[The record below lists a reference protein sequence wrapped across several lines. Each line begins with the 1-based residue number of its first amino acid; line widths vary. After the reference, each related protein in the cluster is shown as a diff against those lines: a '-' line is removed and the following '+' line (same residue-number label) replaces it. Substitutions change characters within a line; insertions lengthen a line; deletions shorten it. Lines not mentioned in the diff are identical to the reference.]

1 MELKPFEFVESD
13 LTRKYTNLQPTC
25 RKTLMK
31 YMHLTTLEVEKAI
44 TKSLPDR
51 FALLLNG
58 WTHHSTHFLA
68 VFASSMENS
77 EPNSV
82 LLSFSPLMD
91 ETVLNATEHVTFL
104 ETVLEIFDRTPAND
118 EENQTPV
125 IVESDFAEE
134 ILQKRQKKGDES
146 KYLNCRFLFP
156 TSNILE
162 RFFSAAGYAL
172 NNLRQNI
179 TPEHLEQQLFL
190 RANKKY
196 WTVKTV
202 NSVLSD

>member
-1 MELKPFEFVESD
+1 MSKNQAEICKTFFKLLESENDTWLCKCGRKLKQRKGTENELS
-13 LTRKYTNLQPTC
+13 LTEILQC
-25 RKTLMK
+25 KRLKK
-31 YMHLTTLEVEKAI
+31 HE
-44 TKSLPDR
+44 D
-51 FALLLNG
+51 
-58 WTHHSTHFLA
+58 
-68 VFASSMENS
+68 
-77 EPNSV
+77 
-82 LLSFSPLMD
+82 
-91 ETVLNATEHVTFL
+91 
-104 ETVLEIFDRTPAND
+104 D

-172 NNLRQNI
+172 NDLRQNI

>member
-1 MELKPFEFVESD
+1 MKNKHFETGIVKILDGKENELS
-13 LTRKYTNLQPTC
+13 LTEILQC
-25 RKTLMK
+25 KRLKK
-31 YMHLTTLEVEKAI
+31 HE
-44 TKSLPDR
+44 D
-51 FALLLNG
+51 
-58 WTHHSTHFLA
+58 
-68 VFASSMENS
+68 
-77 EPNSV
+77 
-82 LLSFSPLMD
+82 
-91 ETVLNATEHVTFL
+91 
-104 ETVLEIFDRTPAND
+104 D

-172 NNLRQNI
+172 NDLRQNI

-202 NSVLSD
+202 NSVLSDWYRFVIVFFRLIFVFISYCFMWLNYCNYWYQLLIGKYFHQLLIETFFIPNYFPIFYCQALMLV

>member
-1 MELKPFEFVESD
+1 MLSIIAIIV
-13 LTRKYTNLQPTC
+13 L
-25 RKTLMK
+25 
-31 YMHLTTLEVEKAI
+31 HEKHE
-44 TKSLPDR
+44 D
-51 FALLLNG
+51 
-58 WTHHSTHFLA
+58 
-68 VFASSMENS
+68 
-77 EPNSV
+77 
-82 LLSFSPLMD
+82 
-91 ETVLNATEHVTFL
+91 
-104 ETVLEIFDRTPAND
+104 D

-172 NNLRQNI
+172 NDLRQNI